1 VKFVAVVAG
10 VALLIIGLLAYSTIP
25 NIHTIPVQSTL
36 PLAGPIPIAVNPNSQ
51 SETPQNV
58 TILSGKDNEMVVNLT
73 VATGSGNLSSI
84 EFKLF
89 TEPELGNCMREADPN
104 GCIVDENVSN
114 QTITIPLNAS
124 TTYYFG
130 FDNKDSNSSKTVL
143 LSASLLATSE
153 STVVNRDGD
162 LNFAALALGAFGLIV
177 AVYGVAAKTVIPWE

>member
-1 VKFVAVVAG
+1 MKFIAVLAG
-10 VALLIIGLLAYSTIP
+10 VTLIIIGLLAYSIIP
-25 NIHTIPVQSTL
+25 NVRTIPVQSSL
-36 PLAGPIPIAVNPNSQ
+36 PLAGPIPIVVNPNSQ

-58 TILSGKDNEMVVNLT
+58 TIFSGKNNEMVVNLT

-89 TEPELGNCMREADPN
+89 TEPELGSCMRELDAN

-114 QTITIPLNAS
+114 QTITIPLNVS

-143 LSASLLATSE
+143 VSASLLTTSVTRE
-153 STVVNRDGD
+153 VTRDGD

-177 AVYGVAAKTVIPWE
+177 ALYGVAAKTVIPWE